1 MSNPR
6 ASSSR
11 RARPALKNPPIL
23 FEKAQSVTRQIESKL
38 GQRLLTYWNSPN
50 GSICDNDVV
59 GLYGILQSI
68 GKINKLSFF
77 IKSDGGSGQV
87 SLRMVNLLRQFVNH
101 LTVLVPLACESAAT
115 MLALGADKIRMG
127 PMAHLSA
134 VDTSLTHDLSP
145 IDRDNDRVSVSQ
157 DELQRVVR
165 LWQKQS
171 DKKTSNP
178 YESLFEY
185 VHPLVIGAVDR
196 ASALS
201 TMLCET
207 ILSYHLKNA
216 KKARKISDTLNSTYP
231 SHGYPITLREAHRI
245 GLNVEPLD
253 EEINRSLLELNEI
266 YSEMGQRASTDFD
279 ERNSHDN
286 SILNIIEGRGLQILF
301 QNDKDWHYRTE
312 ERRWVTLN
320 DKSSWRK
327 VEVVKGKSVV
337 STFHVR

>member
-1 MSNPR
+1 MPNPKI
-6 ASSSR
+6 SSGHGP
-11 RARPALKNPPIL
+11 RPTLKNPPIL
-23 FEKAQSVTRQIESKL
+23 FEKTQSVIRQIESKL
-38 GQRLLTYWNSPN
+38 GQPLLTYWNSPN
-50 GSICDNDVV
+50 GSICDNDVI

-68 GKINKLSFF
+68 GKVNKLSFF

-87 SLRMVNLLRQFVNH
+87 SLRMVNLLRQFVQH

-171 DKKTSNP
+171 DAKASNP

-185 VHPLVIGAVDR
+185 VHPLVVGAVDR

-207 ILSYHLKNA
+207 ILSYHLKNP
-216 KKARKISDTLNSTYP
+216 KKTRKISDTLNSGYP

-245 GLNVEPLD
+245 GLKVDPLD
-253 EEINRSLLELNEI
+253 ERINRSLLELNEI

-279 ERNSHDN
+279 ERSSHDN

-301 QNDKDWHYRTE
+301 QNDKDWHYRAE

-327 VEVVKGKSVV
+327 VELVKGKSVV

>member
-23 FEKAQSVTRQIESKL
+23 FEKTQFVTRQIESKL

-68 GKINKLSFF
+68 GKIDRLSFF

-216 KKARKISDTLNSTYP
+216 KKAQKISDTLNSTYP

>member
-1 MSNPR
+1 MANQKV
-6 ASSSR
+6 SSGHK
-11 RARPALKNPPIL
+11 PKPKLKNPPIL
-23 FEKAQSVTRQIESKL
+23 FEKTQSVIRQIESKL
-38 GQRLLTYWNSPN
+38 GQPLLTYWNSPN
-50 GSICDNDVV
+50 GSICDNDVI

-87 SLRMVNLLRQFVNH
+87 SLRMVNLLRQFVQN

-165 LWQKQS
+165 LWQRQS
-171 DKKTSNP
+171 DAKASNP

-207 ILSYHLKNA
+207 ILSYHLKNP
-216 KKARKISDTLNSTYP
+216 KKARRISDTLNSSYP

-245 GLNVEPLD
+245 GLSVEPLD
-253 EEINRSLLELNEI
+253 EKINRSLLELNEI

-279 ERNSHDN
+279 ERSSHDN

-301 QNDKDWHYRTE
+301 QNDKDWHYRAE

-327 VEVVKGKSVV
+327 VELVKGKSVV